1 MTVEELKNALINF
14 NNIFKWLEVNSL
26 NYIAVI
32 VNLEDVHA
40 IRYDRE
46 VIGSRMI
53 NKDPIKLELYDKKDK
68 LDAKRKYY
76 EDMIDEVNL
85 FFNWLDK
92 PCRDIAIDKYVNEL
106 SLKELSAKYNYH
118 SSTIWRMLE
127 NRIDEYVNEKS

>member
-92 PCRDIAIDKYVNEL
+92 PCREIAIDKYVNEL
-106 SLKELSAKYNYH
+106 SYKELAEKYNYN